1 MSLRATYSAIS
12 ALAVCLVL
20 TFTQQMPDFDL
31 WSRLQVGS
39 IVWQT
44 GAPLTHDIFSYSPT
58 KPVWIDHEWGAG
70 VVFYAFAWA
79 FGNGGIFLAKGL
91 LLVVTFAGLLMTI
104 SARGLRL
111 PGLLF
116 LSLLGLAL
124 LPGVASLV
132 RSQAFTYAF
141 FAWWLWGAERLRAGS
156 TRALWL
162 FPATTL
168 AWANLHGGF
177 LAGFGLLALYAVGEA
192 LARKSVRLFVLAA
205 VLSIPAS
212 LVTPYGFGLWR
223 YLAEAA
229 TMPRPYIGE
238 WAAMPWGAWRMFP
251 SAAALAGLA
260 LAVGVVGLARRR
272 VDWTRVVVLVA
283 LVALGLRHQR
293 HQIFCLLAVAALLFG
308 DMNALLD
315 PIRRRLALRWRQGLL
330 VIATACFAAFALRVV
345 APVLSTRMRAD
356 VARYPVGSV
365 EFVRANGITG
375 NLAVPFDW
383 GSYASWHLHP
393 QCRVLIDGRYEE
405 VYTPE
410 AFDVAARF
418 TARGERWHEALTR
431 YHTDVVILPKLV
443 YPPATMRE
451 LLQWRPVYEDLI
463 SVVLVPAT
471 TARADYVI
479 PDFRI
484 DAVGDLAKS
493 VTITHRPEPPGTW
506 FASM

>member
-1 MSLRATYSAIS
+1 MRAAYSALS

-20 TFTQQMPDFDL
+20 TFAQQMPDFDL

-79 FGNGGIFLAKGL
+79 FGNGGIFAVKAL
-91 LLVVTFAGLLMTI
+91 LLAATFAGLLAAI
-104 SARGLRL
+104 SARGRRL

-141 FAWWLWGAERLRAGS
+141 FVWWLWGAERLRAGS
-156 TRALWL
+156 SRVLWM
-162 FPATTL
+162 FPATML

-192 LARKSVRLFVLAA
+192 LGRKSVRLFVLAA
-205 VLSIPAS
+205 ALSIPAS

-238 WAAMPWGAWRMFP
+238 WAAMPWGAWRLFP
-251 SAAALAGLA
+251 GATTLAGLA
-260 LAVGVVGLARRR
+260 VVVGAVGLVRRR
-272 VDWTRVVVLVA
+272 VDWTRALVLVA
-283 LVALGLRHQR
+283 LAVLAMRHQR
-293 HQIFCLLAVAALLFG
+293 HQIFFSLVVAALLFG
-308 DMNALLD
+308 DMDALLD
-315 PIRRRLALRWRQGLL
+315 PIRRRLSLRWRQGVL
-330 VIATACFAAFALRVV
+330 ATATTCFATVALWLVS
-345 APVLSTRMRAD
+345 PSLSTRLRAD
-356 VARYPVGSV
+356 VASYPAGSV
-365 EFVRANGITG
+365 EFIRANGITG

-383 GSYASWHLHP
+383 GSFASWHLYP
-393 QCRVLIDGRYEE
+393 QNKVLIDGRYEE

-410 AFDVAARF
+410 AFDRAARF
-418 TARGERWHEALTR
+418 TTGSQGWQEALR
-431 YHTDVVILPKLV
+431 RPRADVVILPKRI
-443 YPPATMRE
+443 YSPATMRE
-451 LLQWRPVYEDLI
+451 LLEWRPVYEDLI
-463 SVVLVPAT
+463 SVVLVPIAA
-471 TARADYVI
+471 ARNDYVI
-479 PDFRI
+479 PDFS
-484 DAVGDLAKS
+484 DDTVGDLAKPVGLQIDYPS
-493 VTITHRPEPPGTW
+493 IL
-506 FASM
+506 

>member
-1 MSLRATYSAIS
+1 MRLQATYAVL
-12 ALAVCLVL
+12 AAVAVCLML
-20 TFTQQMPDFDL
+20 TFTQQMPDPDL

-44 GAPLTHDIFSYSPT
+44 GAPWTRDIFSYSPT

-79 FGNGGIFLAKGL
+79 FGNGGIFVVKAL
-91 LLVVTFAGLLMTI
+91 LLAATFAGILMTI
-104 SARGLRL
+104 AARGRRL

-116 LSLLGLAL
+116 LSLLALAI

-141 FAWWLWGAERLRAGS
+141 FAWWLWGSERLRAGS
-156 TRALWL
+156 SRVLWM
-162 FPATTL
+162 FPATML

-251 SAAALAGLA
+251 GAAALAGFA
-260 LAVGVVGLARRR
+260 VVVGVIGLARRR

-293 HQIFCLLAVAALLFG
+293 HQIFFLLAVAALLFG
-308 DMNALLD
+308 DMDALLE
-315 PIRRRLALRWRQGLL
+315 PVRRRLALRWRQGLL

-345 APVLSTRMRAD
+345 APSLSTRMRAD

-365 EFVRANGITG
+365 EFIRANSITG

-383 GSYASWHLHP
+383 GSYASWHLYP
-393 QCRVLIDGRYEE
+393 QCKVLIDGRYEE

-410 AFDVAARF
+410 AFDMAARF
-418 TARGERWHEALTR
+418 TIGGENWREALIK
-431 YHTDVVILPKLV
+431 YHTDVIILPKRI
-443 YPPATMRE
+443 YPPTIMRE
-451 LLQWRPVYEDLI
+451 FLQWRPVYEDLI
-463 SVVLVPAT
+463 SVVLVPAAT
-471 TARADYVI
+471 TRSDYII
-479 PDFRI
+479 PDFRN
-484 DAVGDLAKS
+484 DAVGDLAKP
-493 VTITHRPEPPGTW
+493 VAPIAIKQKERL
-506 FASM
+506 

>member
-1 MSLRATYSAIS
+1 MRRLKSTYAAIS

-44 GAPLTHDIFSYSPT
+44 GAPLTRDIFSYSPT

-70 VVFYAFAWA
+70 VVFYAFVWA
-79 FGNGGIFLAKGL
+79 FGNGGIFAVKGL
-91 LLVVTFAGLLMTI
+91 LLAVTFMGVLMAI
-104 SARGLRL
+104 STRSNRL

-156 TRALWL
+156 TRVMWL
-162 FPATTL
+162 FPLTML

-177 LAGFGLLALYAVGEA
+177 LAGFGLLALYSLGEA
-192 LARKSVRLFVLAA
+192 LSRKSVRLFILAA
-205 VLSIPAS
+205 ALSLP
-212 LVTPYGFGLWR
+212 VTLLNPYGFGLWR

-238 WAAMPWGAWRMFP
+238 WAAMPWGAWRLFP
-251 SAAALAGLA
+251 GAAALAGLA

-272 VDWTRVVVLVA
+272 VDWTRALVLVA
-283 LVALGLRHQR
+283 LAVLALRHQR
-293 HQIFCLLAVAALLFG
+293 HHMFFALAVAALLFG
-308 DMNALLD
+308 DMDALLD

-345 APVLSTRMRAD
+345 APSLSTRMRAD

-365 EFVRANGITG
+365 EFVRANRIAG

-383 GSYASWHLHP
+383 GSYASWHLYP
-393 QCRVLIDGRYEE
+393 QCQVLIDGRYEE

-431 YHTDVVILPKLV
+431 YHTDVVILPKLI

-484 DAVGDLAKS
+484 DAVGDLTKP
-493 VTITHRPEPPGTW
+493 VTITPRPEPPL
-506 FASM
+506 